1 MQKPAADWI
10 KAAIS
15 ITPGFE
21 VAGDPYR
28 GVSGDFDGM
37 GISCGAL
44 QWNIG
49 QGSLQPLVVRAGQ
62 ATVLSAMPVHGS
74 QMWLAC
80 TSSISKGLSIVRGWQ
95 TGSKLRASAKA
106 ELSALMNTPH
116 MRAQQD
122 GEIDLVA
129 QRSFERANK
138 WATSAGH
145 AAPTKRLF
153 CWFFDIVTQN
163 GGLEGLTPKTVS
175 DFIKLNSPDRVDD
188 LICDFLN
195 NTRGSSGHVIDAH
208 KNAALW
214 RNNAPGEKL
223 DILCM
228 SYLRSKTAN
237 PRWQHVVLNR
247 KGSIAMGKGWVN
259 SGLRD
264 FTVHGL

>member
-1 MQKPAADWI
+1 MDKPAADWI

-28 GVSGDFDGM
+28 GVSGDFDAM

-49 QGSLQPLVVRAGQ
+49 QGSLQPLVLRAGQ
-62 ATVLSAMPVHGS
+62 ATVLSAMPVHGP

-80 TSSISKGLSIVRGWQ
+80 TSSVSKGLAIVRGWQ
-95 TGSKLRASAKA
+95 SGSRLNASAKA
-106 ELSALMNTPH
+106 ELSALMHTSH
-116 MRAQQD
+116 MRAEQD
-122 GEIDLVA
+122 REIALVA
-129 QRSFERANK
+129 QRAFERARK
-138 WATSAGH
+138 WATSAGTPS
-145 AAPTKRLF
+145 PTKRLF
-153 CWFFDIVTQN
+153 CWFFDVVTQN

-175 DFIKLNSPDRVDD
+175 DFIRLNSPDKVDD
-188 LICDFLN
+188 LICDFLKG
-195 NTRGSSGHVIDAH
+195 TKGSSGHATDAQ

-237 PRWQHVVLNR
+237 PKWQHVVLNR
-247 KGSIAMGKGWVN
+247 KGTIAMGKGWVN
-259 SGLRD
+259 SGIRD
-264 FTVHGL
+264 FSVHDL